1 MTFQPFVIIP
11 MIHMR
16 KVSLFSVQSKQNTG
30 RDPNCQLLLQQH
42 LTGRT
47 LRGRKLVDQFASGQR
62 YVLITD
68 DDNPF
73 EEVLH
78 IYLLDLELNVLD
90 ELDLCQPYT
99 PGVYQLHRH
108 DDRHISFRFFDD
120 RLWSLQIREEPRPSP
135 LNYSRFPTRRPLKLW
150 GRQYL
155 ELNRSE
161 SSAA

>member
-1 MTFQPFVIIP
+1 M
-11 MIHMR
+11 H
-16 KVSLFSVQSKQNTG
+16 SKLAAG
-30 RDPNCQLLLQQH
+30 REPSCQLLLQEH

-62 YVLITD
+62 YLLITD

-99 PGVYQLHRH
+99 PGVYQLHCH
-108 DDRHISFRFFDD
+108 DDRQIRFRFFDEC
-120 RLWSLQIREEPRPSP
+120 LWSLQIRTEPRPSP

-150 GRQYL
+150 GHQYL
-155 ELNRSE
+155 ELQRSE
-161 SSAA
+161 TTAA